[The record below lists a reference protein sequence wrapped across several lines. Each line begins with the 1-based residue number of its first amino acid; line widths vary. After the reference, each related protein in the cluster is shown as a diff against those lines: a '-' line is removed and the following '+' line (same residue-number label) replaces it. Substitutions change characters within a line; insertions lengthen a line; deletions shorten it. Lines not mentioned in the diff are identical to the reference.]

1 MGLNNLYYSAIDYML
16 GSITLGYCLL
26 FKNSYLR
33 NYLDVYPILKNILK
47 LSGSFNLLLNSENNN
62 NPIYNN
68 MVIQSAEN
76 CKGFSETVRQLSNS
90 EEDFYKWLAGIID
103 GGGNFDIRKN
113 VLKAIRIKLHN
124 RDVRILTRIQ
134 NKLHM
139 GRIRTD
145 KNKPY
150 SMFIVSTKVE
160 LLKLVD
166 ILNGLIRI
174 KVPSFKKAC
183 ALYNINFIEPDYNI
197 KPNDPYF
204 SGLIDTD
211 GSIVFNF
218 TGNRIECALELK
230 YNDYTSKLNLESVI
244 PNNKP
249 SVFCRTQL
257 TKKYNKYNKQYG
269 SIVFKYQ
276 NVGGM
281 LPLYDYFI
289 KNRLYSDFKF
299 YRVTQIKYFLEIRD
313 YKHSDFD
320 TVEYKIYSNF
330 LLNWIQY
337 KNPIWT
343 KVPFVKKL
351 NLQTSTVI
359 SQ

>member
-1 MGLNNLYYSAIDYML
+1 M
-16 GSITLGYCLL
+16 
-26 FKNSYLR
+26 
-33 NYLDVYPILKNILK
+33 
-47 LSGSFNLLLNSENNN
+47 
-62 NPIYNN
+62 
-68 MVIQSAEN
+68 
-76 CKGFSETVRQLSNS
+76 
-90 EEDFYKWLAGIID
+90 
-103 GGGNFDIRKN
+103 
-113 VLKAIRIKLHN
+113 
-124 RDVRILTRIQ
+124 
-134 NKLHM
+134 
-139 GRIRTD
+139 
-145 KNKPY
+145 
-150 SMFIVSTKVE
+150 
-160 LLKLVD
+160 
-166 ILNGLIRI
+166 
-174 KVPSFKKAC
+174 
-183 ALYNINFIEPDYNI
+183 YNINFIEPDYNI

-204 SGLIDTD
+204 SGLIDMD

-257 TKKYNKYNKQYG
+257 TKKYNKYNKYNKQYG